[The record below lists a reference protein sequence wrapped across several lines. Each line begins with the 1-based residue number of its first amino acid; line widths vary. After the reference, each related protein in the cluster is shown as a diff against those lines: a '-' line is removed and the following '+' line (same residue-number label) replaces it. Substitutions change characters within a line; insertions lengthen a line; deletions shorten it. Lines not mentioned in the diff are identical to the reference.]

1 MKTGFIFK
9 NRHSSEFGVILKTKS
24 RPALPGVKSYRYDV
38 PNMDGSYDFTAAN
51 PFGREFYNDRIFEL
65 SLQITADHLTAL
77 ERKTAAIAAWLTGSG
92 ELIFD
97 AASGVQWKGRFIS
110 EVAYAPEK
118 RGKTAILSVIFQ
130 STPIGEAT
138 FNTIDGIRLKDAV
151 YLDSDIPLDMS
162 GYFVKSLTSGSNAV
176 DFVNLGD
183 FYVRPQLEFVGDM
196 KNVTVSFGDSKMM
209 LEDLTGN
216 AVIDLEKCIVTD
228 GNGNSLLG
236 NMQGDFFE
244 LPAGRSVLQIY
255 TDEPCTLSLRYTPRT
270 IYDFDFSE
278 IDWGDAD
285 AETV

>member
-1 MKTGFIFK
+1 
-9 NRHSSEFGVILKTKS
+9 
-24 RPALPGVKSYRYDV
+24 
-38 PNMDGSYDFTAAN
+38 MDGSYDFTAAN

-97 AASGVQWKGRFIS
+97 AASGVKWKGRFIS

-130 STPIGEAT
+130 SAPIGEAT

-183 FYVRPQLEFVGDM
+183 FYVRPQLEFAGDM
-196 KNVTVSFGDSKMM
+196 KNITVIFGDSKIM

-244 LPAGRSVLQIY
+244 LPAGRSMLQIY

>member
-1 MKTGFIFK
+1 MLGFTFK
-9 NRHSSEFGVILKTKS
+9 DKHSSAYGVSCRTKA
-24 RPALPGVKSYRYDV
+24 RTLLPEVKSYTYDT
-38 PNMDGSYDFTAAN
+38 PLSDGAYDMTEVN
-51 PFGREFYNDRIFEL
+51 RFGRAFYKNRTFDMTLFI
-65 SLQITADHLTAL
+65 QGDNLTEL
-77 ERKTAAIAAWLTGSG
+77 ERKAARVAVWLSGSG
-92 ELIFD
+92 KLSFD
-97 AASGVQWKGRFIS
+97 DAKIVQWDVRIVS
-110 EVAYAPEK
+110 DVAFTPE
-118 RGKTAILSVIFQ
+118 RGGKKAELSVIFQ
-130 STPIGEAT
+130 SAPIGEAT

-183 FYVRPQLEFVGDM
+183 FYVRPQLEFIGDM
-196 KNVTVSFGDSKMM
+196 KNITVSFGDSKII